1 MNITIHPD
9 NAMVIDGT
17 PEEIVLY
24 SKLSEEWDLFYG
36 ELKARGVSLADVL
49 TSRSDENA
57 ADFLNLILHGGNK
70 KKGGKK
76 NERD

>member
-9 NAMVIDGT
+9 NAMVIDGK

-49 TSRSDENA
+49 TSRSGENA